1 MYQVFTEIYRG
12 IKRAHKTAT
21 DCIADR
27 TGIENLKEGQSDKN
41 HNKIQ
46 WWRWKGRSAESPWS
60 RDIGS
65 SIGRALPWALPW
77 ITGNQS
83 QQQNKMPGAGKWRH
97 RAVLYWVYDL
107 CGVFFLSP
115 RLAKKNNR
123 RSTSYST
130 VSFSLI
136 GLADVRRDEKL
147 NLCVK
152 VLVRI
157 VFCNRLR

>member
-1 MYQVFTEIYRG
+1 LRG
-12 IKRAHKTAT
+12 
-21 DCIADR
+21 
-27 TGIENLKEGQSDKN
+27 GQSDKN

-60 RDIGS
+60 RDTDTGS

-107 CGVFFLSP
+107 CRAKLFFLSP
-115 RLAKKNNR
+115 CLANRGLHFLLHGFLLFWLASPVLREMKN
-123 RSTSYST
+123 
-130 VSFSLI
+130 
-136 GLADVRRDEKL
+136 
-147 NLCVK
+147 
-152 VLVRI
+152 
-157 VFCNRLR
+157 